1 VPGLGFGQPTGPPEV
16 LQSDSERTGM
26 SDTELLGLLLG
37 LVVVMMAVTTV
48 ALVL

>member
-1 VPGLGFGQPTGPPEV
+1 LRAGG
-16 LQSDSERTGM
+16 ERRCM

-37 LVVVMMAVTTV
+37 LVVVLMAVTTV

>member
-1 VPGLGFGQPTGPPEV
+1 M
-16 LQSDSERTGM
+16 DM
-26 SDTELLGLLLG
+26 SDKELLGLLLG

>member
-1 VPGLGFGQPTGPPEV
+1 MGHPSPEV
-16 LQSDSERTGM
+16 LRLGGERDSM